1 MPADTTIVASLD
13 AEYRRY
19 KALAEAALAQ
29 VSDDE
34 LSRTGPGDSNS
45 IEMLVR
51 HLAGNLRS
59 RFTDFLTDD
68 GEKPWRDRDAEF
80 EPAGLARETLLAEW
94 EEGWRVLFEAL
105 AALRDEDLSR
115 SITVRRQTMRI
126 DEALHRSLAH
136 AAYHVGQIVFLA
148 KAMRAGAW
156 RTLSIPKGG
165 SRAYN
170 AAPGNESASA
180 HAASL
185 EGRRGGPSGPP
196 ET

>member
-1 MPADTTIVASLD
+1 MASLE

-59 RFTDFLTDD
+59 RFTDFRTSD
-68 GEKPWRDRDAEF
+68 GEKAWRDRDAEF
-80 EPAGLARETLLAEW
+80 EPGGLDRGALLAQW
-94 EEGWRVLFEAL
+94 DDGWRVLFDAIAALHDDDL
-105 AALRDEDLSR
+105 AASV
-115 SITVRRQTMRI
+115 TVRRQPLRV

-148 KAMRAGAW
+148 KAMRAGSW
-156 RTLSIPKGG
+156 QTLSIPKGG
-165 SRAYN
+165 SPAYN
-170 AAPGNESASA
+170 EAPGHESASA
-180 HAASL
+180 HATRL
-185 EGRRGGPSGPP
+185 KEGRGGPSGAPGTDP